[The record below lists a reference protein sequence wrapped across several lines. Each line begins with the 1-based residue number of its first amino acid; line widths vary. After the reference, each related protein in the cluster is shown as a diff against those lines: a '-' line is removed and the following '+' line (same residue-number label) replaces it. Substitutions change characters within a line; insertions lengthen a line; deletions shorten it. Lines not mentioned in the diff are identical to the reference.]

1 MAIIK
6 KFELFKEE
14 FDAQPQ
20 TSPSKPEREVITEPA
35 TRPSTKPMR
44 PSPIRRD
51 KPGVSPEPKM
61 KTPKEGTIEGV
72 IERYKKITNQK

>member
-14 FDAQPQ
+14 FDAQPERS
-20 TSPSKPEREVITEPA
+20 TPSKPDEVITEPGRR
-35 TRPSTKPMR
+35 TTTKPMR

-51 KPGVSPEPKM
+51 KPGVSPKPKM
-61 KTPKEGTIEGV
+61 EKPKEGTIEGV
-72 IERYKKITNQK
+72 INRFKNLTNQK

>member
-14 FDAQPQ
+14 FDAQSQ
-20 TSPSKPEREVITEPA
+20 TSPSKPEREVITEP
-35 TRPSTKPMR
+35 TRRTTTKPMR

-51 KPGVSPEPKM
+51 KPGVSPDPKM
-61 KTPKEGTIEGV
+61 KTTKEGTIEGV

>member
-20 TSPSKPEREVITEPA
+20 RSNPSKPDEVITEPTTKPG
-35 TRPSTKPMR
+35 TRPMR

-51 KPGVSPEPKM
+51 KPGVSPDPKA
-61 KTPKEGTIEGV
+61 KKPKEGKIEDV